1 MVRPLLGLLIA
12 ALVGLAVPAHAQ
24 QEPAT
29 VIVDASQFLD
39 HLPYEHEI
47 TTDPEMFNNFG
58 LRATTRRNP
67 IASATIPESTT
78 YHVYVR
84 SRGGRFR
91 VAVDDRVI
99 DENIEHDTM
108 ALRRVGAL
116 DLEAGTSTVRVAG
129 IDGTPEIDVIVLS
142 TRDDLQMDD
151 LRRHQFSPEVEL
163 LREYDIVPASSVKF
177 GDVTGDGRMDL
188 LVVTDN
194 YSAHVYDHDGN
205 ELWSW
210 EAPGTRQHE
219 APGLVWDINRNGRAE
234 VIHWR
239 LVDGEEWLVVADGPT
254 GEVLHRTPWPT
265 QPAPHD
271 WSNFRLAIGQLSGD
285 EYPATVI
292 VFTDSGRYDER
303 QGYITIAA
311 YDARLNEL
319 WRHREDKLKDHL
331 GHYAYPVDLTDNG
344 RDEVVVSS
352 LVLDAEGHE
361 MWNRFDFHFRNQEHM
376 DSMRF
381 ADLTGDGQPDI
392 IASASDMGVQAFDAL
407 TGELLWMHNAEHAQ
421 QVATGDFLAADVRT
435 PHIAIGART
444 YDPLSAQVWWF
455 SPDGELLSKW
465 PPNQIRSNPVFV
477 KGDWYGDGSEVLFWH
492 RFRMNDRG
500 TGELYFPQPVYHMFD
515 FTGNGAEEVITLQGN
530 SLRVYGY
537 REAPENEALRNADY
551 LKNDVANH
559 THY

>member
-1 MVRPLLGLLIA
+1 MMHSLLAVTIA
-12 ALVGLAVPAHAQ
+12 VLVGLAPPAYAQ

-47 TTDPEMFNNFG
+47 TTDAELFNRFG
-58 LRATTRRNP
+58 LRATTRHNP
-67 IASATIPESTT
+67 IAPVAIPKSGT

-99 DENIEHDTM
+99 DENVEPDSL
-108 ALRRVGAL
+108 ALRRVGTL
-116 DLEAGTSTVRVAG
+116 DLDAGRSVIRATG
-129 IDGTPEIDVIVLS
+129 IDGAPLIDMIVLS
-142 TRDDLQMDD
+142 TRDDLQMGD
-151 LRRHQFSPEVEL
+151 LRDRQFDSEVER
-163 LREYDIVPASSVKF
+163 LREYNIVPASAVKF
-177 GDVTGDGRMDL
+177 GDVTGDGRMDF

-205 ELWSW
+205 ELWRW
-210 EAPGTRQHE
+210 EAPGERQHE
-219 APGLVWDINRNGRAE
+219 APGLVWDVNCDGRAE

-239 LVDGEEWLVVADGPT
+239 LVDGEEWLVIADGPT

-285 EYPATVI
+285 YPDAVL
-292 VFTDSGRYDER
+292 VFTDSGRYGER
-303 QGYITIAA
+303 QGHITIAA

-331 GHYAYPVDLTDNG
+331 GHYVYPIDLTGDG
-344 RDEVVVSS
+344 IDEVVVSA
-352 LVLDAEGHE
+352 LVLDADGNEV
-361 MWNRFDFHFRNQEHM
+361 WNRFDFLFRNQEHM
-376 DSMRF
+376 DSIHF
-381 ADLTGDGQPDI
+381 TDLTGDGMLDI
-392 IASASDMGVQAFDAL
+392 VASASDMGVQAFDAR

-421 QVATGDFLAADVRT
+421 QVETGDFLAADVRT
-435 PHIAIGART
+435 PHVAIGART

-455 SPDGELLSKW
+455 SPDGALLSKW
-465 PPNQIRSNPVFV
+465 PPNRIGGNPVFV

-492 RFRMNDRG
+492 RFRMNDEG
-500 TGELYFPQPVYHMFD
+500 TGELYFPAPVYHMFD
-515 FTGNGAEEVITLQGN
+515 FTGNGAEEVITLKGG

-537 REAPENEALRNADY
+537 REAPEGEALRDADY
-551 LKNDVANH
+551 LKNNVANH